1 MPPKRP
7 AARIRT
13 IDPARVTTLE
23 EWLQFYKQKYGNLIL
38 ETDGRFAVYDPE
50 DITKHVKDI
59 PLRKGVDVQS
69 VLASGDTSELRG
81 HAVAKYNAI
90 MEAKRVAKEG
100 LTEAYVAKE
109 AELLR
114 LTHEWTRSPDSATKV
129 PFLDPITAVS
139 EELRALDT
147 QLRDV
152 MYPRRAIVSDGLVT
166 RQQLDYRTQDPR
178 KLDVTLYALRPEY
191 TIATQRILPM

>member
-7 AARIRT
+7 T
-13 IDPARVTTLE
+13 VDPTRVTTLE
-23 EWLQFYKQKYGNLIL
+23 EWLKFYKQKCGNLIL
-38 ETDGRFAVYDPE
+38 ETDGRFSVYDPE
-50 DITKHVKDI
+50 DINKHVKNI

-81 HAVAKYNAI
+81 HAVAKYDTI

-109 AELLR
+109 ADLLR
-114 LTHEWTRSPDSATKV
+114 LTSEWTRSPESATKV
-129 PFLDPITAVS
+129 PFLGPITHVS
-139 EELRALDT
+139 KELGALDR
-147 QLRDV
+147 QLRDT
-152 MYPRRAIVSDGLVT
+152 MYPRRAIVSDGHVT
-166 RQQLDYRTQDPR
+166 RHQLDYRTQDPR